1 MSMRHLVC
9 LSAGLAL
16 VCASLAHALEFRSV
30 RQTGSVLYQAPVLSG
45 KKLFVV
51 SRYYPVEVLSLQGDW
66 ARVRDASG
74 LIAWIQTSALSTL
87 RMVLVVS
94 EQGDVRAAA
103 RADAP
108 VVFSVPRNGVL
119 QLLSPPRDGW
129 AHVRH
134 RDGSSGYMSLSNLW
148 GL

>member
-87 RMVLVVS
+87 RMVLVSREMFVQRHVQMLLLCFLYPGTACCS
-94 EQGDVRAAA
+94 CCPHPGTGGRMYVIVTAAV
-103 RADAP
+103 DT
-108 VVFSVPRNGVL
+108 
-119 QLLSPPRDGW
+119 
-129 AHVRH
+129 
-134 RDGSSGYMSLSNLW
+134 
-148 GL
+148 